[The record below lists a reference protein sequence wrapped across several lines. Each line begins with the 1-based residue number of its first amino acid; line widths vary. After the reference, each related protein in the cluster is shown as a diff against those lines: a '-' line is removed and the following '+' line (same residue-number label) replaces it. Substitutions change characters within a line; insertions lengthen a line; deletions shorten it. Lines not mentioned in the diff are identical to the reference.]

1 MHAGSGCGL
10 RFPVEH
16 DSALG
21 SQCPRCGQPTRFVD
35 EAYASSELLPEHTG
49 ERPHVARLG
58 VLLDNVRSLRNT
70 GAIFRSADALGVSL
84 AVLGGITPTPA
95 HPGFAK
101 TALGAELS
109 VPWRAAP
116 DPLAAAAACID
127 EGWALWAL
135 EGGATAVDLFA
146 PATADASRGRGIM
159 LVLGHE
165 VSGVDPRLLAMCE
178 RVLYIPMVGRK
189 RSLNVSVAFAVA
201 GYAVQRGLSPA
212 PG

>member
-1 MHAGSGCGL
+1 
-10 RFPVEH
+10 VEH

-21 SQCPRCGQPTRFVD
+21 SQCPRCGRPTQFVD

-84 AVLGGITPTPA
+84 AVLAGITPTPA

-109 VPWRAAP
+109 VP
-116 DPLAAAAACID
+116 
-127 EGWALWAL
+127 
-135 EGGATAVDLFA
+135 
-146 PATADASRGRGIM
+146 
-159 LVLGHE
+159 
-165 VSGVDPRLLAMCE
+165 
-178 RVLYIPMVGRK
+178 
-189 RSLNVSVAFAVA
+189 
-201 GYAVQRGLSPA
+201 
-212 PG
+212 